1 VIRRDLFLLAL
12 LALPL
17 GCQRFYT
24 TDPSAPPSHPKG
36 RIASVNEPTVAA
48 DPLGPPP
55 KLAAPRAFEPA
66 PPDVFKVG
74 PITVWHLHRPQLPL
88 VSATFL
94 VPIGGA
100 ADPKDKPGAASLTA
114 DMMDEGAGARG
125 AVELSTELQDLG
137 AELRTSAG
145 ADASFASM
153 TVLKKRFE
161 PAFAILTDVVAR
173 PRFEDK
179 EYKRVHGLW
188 KDALKKRAD
197 DPASVAGVVAQA
209 AMYGRD
215 AAYGH
220 PTMGW
225 PSSADAVTLDEV
237 KRFHAAAWRPEHLV
251 LVIAGQIE
259 RAEIETALGKNL
271 ASWAPKGPAAVS
283 GTSAPREDRPRLV
296 IVDRPKAVQ
305 SALYVVREG
314 VKAGAPGAAPLELVN
329 TALGG
334 SFTSRL
340 NMNLREDKGWT
351 YGARTGFTETRGV
364 GTFVARAA
372 VQAEFTGPALQETLK
387 ELSKM
392 AESGPTDAE
401 IQKSRAQDRAELV
414 QAYETVAGASGRL
427 AQLAALGLPPGFDA
441 QATRERATADREA
454 LTRLARAAV
463 DPSRATIV
471 IVGDLATVK
480 AQLAP
485 LLGPLGLPEP
495 QIWDVEARPLKGAA
509 PTAAG
514 R

>member
-1 VIRRDLFLLAL
+1 MRRALLLLL

-17 GCQRFYT
+17 GCQRHYT

-36 RIASVNEPTVAA
+36 RSTSVNEKAVAA

-55 KLAAPRAFEPA
+55 KLATPRVFEPA

-114 DMMDEGAGARG
+114 DMMDEGAGALG
-125 AVELSTELQDLG
+125 AVELSTTLQDLG

-161 PAFAILTDVVAR
+161 PAFAILADVVAR

-179 EYKRVHGLW
+179 EYRRVHGLW

-259 RAEIETALGKNL
+259 RAEIEAALGKNL
-271 ASWAPKGPAAVS
+271 ASWAPKGPAAVAA
-283 GTSAPREDRPRLV
+283 TSTPRPDRPRLV
-296 IVDRPKAVQ
+296 VVDRPKAVQ

-314 VKAGAPGAAPLELVN
+314 VQAGAPGAAPLELVN

-364 GTFVARAA
+364 GTFVARTA
-372 VQAEFTGPALQETLK
+372 VQETLK

-401 IQKSRAQDRAELV
+401 VQKSRAQDRAELV

-441 QATRERATADREA
+441 QATRERATADRAE
-454 LTRLARAAV
+454 LTRLAKAAV
-463 DPSRATIV
+463 DPARATIV
-471 IVGDLATVK
+471 IVGDLATVR

-495 QIWDVEARPLKGAA
+495 EIWDVEARPLKK
-509 PTAAG
+509 
-514 R
+514 